1 LSKYVGTKCY
11 ITEKVDGSSISIY
24 YKGGKMGVC
33 SRNLD
38 INADSSNKFWQAVLS
53 LDMEN
58 KLKKYGQDIV
68 LQGEL
73 LGEGV
78 QGNKYKLTQNII
90 LFYNAWDI
98 KTQMYYSYA
107 ELVSILNELELTM
120 VPVLNY
126 NYELSA
132 IIPDLVEMSR
142 GYSVLNEKI
151 LREGIV
157 IRPLTENIDFDFRDK
172 LPGGRISFKAVNP
185 EFLLK
190 YSE

>member
-1 LSKYVGTKCY
+1 
-11 ITEKVDGSSISIY
+11 
-24 YKGGKMGVC
+24 
-33 SRNLD
+33 
-38 INADSSNKFWQAVLS
+38 
-53 LDMEN
+53 
-58 KLKKYGQDIV
+58 
-68 LQGEL
+68 
-73 LGEGV
+73 
-78 QGNKYKLTQNII
+78 
-90 LFYNAWDI
+90 
-98 KTQMYYSYA
+98 
-107 ELVSILNELELTM
+107 M

-157 IRPLTENIDFDFRDK
+157 IRPLTENMDFDFRDK